1 MENRNLSRFWKGL
14 SVWDGV
20 WVGSLVGPCLSFGAR
35 SHAYASALWRRRP
48 VSLVFDV
55 SAIALLLAY
64 SFQAQSCLP
73 LNPESDHDEFEC
85 VGVSVQYSGSSENTQ
100 SCVESPPGPTTL
112 VREQAE
118 QDTYPVAQ
126 NVEAK
131 LWPAFGSYNETY
143 ECVCAFEGDDSDSN
157 SVFNVIVNIG
167 QLLRYWFFQWF
178 SSLRNAYS
186 QLFLYLQSDPN
197 FVSQWNSGK
206 TLVMED

>member
-35 SHAYASALWRRRP
+35 SHAYASALWRRRS

-64 SFQAQSCLP
+64 SFPAQSCLP
-73 LNPESDHDEFEC
+73 LNPESDYDEIEC

-131 LWPAFGSYNETY
+131 LWPAFYGGRYDYEGLSPCSGEEITFNISNLVQIIGS
-143 ECVCAFEGDDSDSN
+143 
-157 SVFNVIVNIG
+157 
-167 QLLRYWFFQWF
+167 WFSQWF
-178 SSLRNAYS
+178 SSLRCAYS
-186 QLFLYLQSDPN
+186 QFTLFSQSDPN

>member
-14 SVWDGV
+14 RVWATLRSRPA
-20 WVGSLVGPCLSFGAR
+20 SLILAVLAGA
-35 SHAYASALWRRRP
+35 S
-48 VSLVFDV
+48 
-55 SAIALLLAY
+55 LLATPV
-64 SFQAQSCLP
+64 QAQTYVP
-73 LNPESDHDEFEC
+73 PGPGSDYDEFEC

-126 NVEAK
+126 DVEAK

-143 ECVCAFEGDDSDSN
+143 EGLAACGGYDSDSN

>member
-118 QDTYPVAQ
+118 QNTDTVAQ

-131 LWPAFGSYNETY
+131 LWPAFGSYSETH
-143 ECVCAFEGDDSDSN
+143 ECVCAFGGDDSDSN
-157 SVFNVIVNIG
+157 IVLNVIVNIG